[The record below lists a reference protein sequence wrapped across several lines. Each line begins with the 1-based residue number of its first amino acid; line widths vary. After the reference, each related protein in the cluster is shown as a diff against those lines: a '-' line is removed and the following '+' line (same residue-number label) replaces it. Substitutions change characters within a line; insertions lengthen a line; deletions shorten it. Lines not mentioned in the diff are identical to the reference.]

1 MNMNFFKT
9 MKRILF
15 LLFTAALLASCCPCR
30 KAHRVMAKRP
40 VTGVEWQLIRWDG
53 SDIDPDKGSY
63 TLRFTDDG
71 KLSGLAVCNTYT
83 ATWRKDAQLK
93 MRIGQPASTLRGCQA
108 DEQSYFR
115 MLEQT
120 TGYRFDGDLLLLLTD
135 GKLRAVYQSADA
147 Q

>member
-1 MNMNFFKT
+1 
-9 MKRILF
+9 MKRILYI
-15 LLFTAALLASCCPCR
+15 LFTVALLASCCPCR
-30 KAHRVMAKRP
+30 KTHRQMVKQP

-71 KLSGLAVCNTYT
+71 RLSGLAVCNTYT
-83 ATWRKDAQLK
+83 ATWRRDSPMK
-93 MRIGQPASTLRGCQA
+93 MQIGRIASTLRGCPT
-108 DEQSYFR
+108 DEQPYLR
-115 MLEQT
+115 MLDEV

-135 GKLRAVYQSADA
+135 SGVRAVYQSTSTDT

>member
-1 MNMNFFKT
+1 

-30 KAHRVMAKRP
+30 KAHRLMAKRP
-40 VTGVEWQLIRWDG
+40 VTGVEWQLIRLDNN
-53 SDIDPDKGSY
+53 DIDPGEGNY

-71 KLSGLAVCNTYT
+71 MLSGHAVCNTYT
-83 ATWRKDAQLK
+83 ATWRKDSSLK
-93 MRIGQPASTLRGCQA
+93 IQIGRTASTLRGCPT

-120 TGYRFDGDLLLLLTD
+120 NGYRFDGDLLLLLTD

-147 Q
+147 R